1 MYAEEWPLLM
11 FTLLSQLAIGTF
23 LIMTLVYSI
32 LESKNSQLALEVIKP
47 GMRAVGPLM
56 AVALLLSLFH
66 LGRPFGAY
74 LSISNLG
81 SSWLSREI
89 ITTGGFFALWLV
101 SYYLYRKGSVNKVLN
116 WVACLTGLAAVYSMA
131 GIYSSSIKPAWT
143 DVNTF
148 IAFFGTTFVL
158 GIIGASGS
166 ILYSTKNS
174 DLSAVAGE
182 VLKKLGFIAVFAA
195 LIPLLYLPVF
205 IAGLSAGSGA
215 AQSSAQ
221 LLSSYGIQLFMRWA
235 LSLTGLGLLFYVVY
249 KQIRTAQEV
258 PMNMV
263 YLSLALVLVGEFL
276 GRYLFYAIGVPVM
289 IG

>member
-1 MYAEEWPLLM
+1 MFAEEWPLLM

-32 LESKNSQLALEVIKP
+32 LESKNFELTAKVIKP
-47 GMRAVGPLM
+47 AMRAVGPLM

-66 LGRPFGAY
+66 LGKPFGAY

-101 SYYLYRKGSVNKVLN
+101 SYYLYRKGTVNKVLN

-131 GIYSSSIKPAWT
+131 GIYSSSIKPAWA

-158 GIIGASGS
+158 GIIGASAS

-174 DLSAVAGE
+174 NISAETGE
-182 VLKKLGFIAVFAA
+182 VLKKLGFLAIFAVF
-195 LIPLLYLPVF
+195 IPLLYLPIF
-205 IAGLSAGSGA
+205 ITGLSAGPGA

-221 LLSSYGIQLFMRWA
+221 ILNNYSFQLFIRWA
-235 LSLTGLGLLFYVVY
+235 LSLTGIGMLFYVVY
-249 KQIRTAQEV
+249 KQIRAAAQV

-263 YLSLALVLVGEFL
+263 YLSVALVLVGELL
-276 GRYLFYAIGVPVM
+276 GRFLFYAMAVPILIG
-289 IG
+289 